1 MPTPTVTA
9 LRQRPLPSGMAV
21 PPTSAITA
29 TATASGAFASAVML
43 RLLVQGMQAL
53 GLDSTAVPAP
63 RLEQGP
69 HVQLAAKRALLQ
81 AAVAQGGL
89 GCLLQLGMQAR
100 LEPSDP
106 IHRALDA
113 ACGVDDLLARWG
125 RLEPVVH
132 RWHRVRVR
140 QRDAGLLVLE
150 HVSLRPGEAPQ
161 PAESLV
167 VLGLLAALLARQG
180 LLGLQAHAGAVPLL
194 PHACEQ
200 ALQQLA
206 AAGGAGLWQLRWQAG
221 PAAPRVRG
229 PEPVLPELCADLPW
243 PAPALHCARWLQ
255 QDPLQRPSLAAA
267 AQFLGMARRSLQRV
281 LSQHG
286 LHFSALVAEVRV
298 RHAAWWLLQGALPIA
313 EVGFVCGYA
322 DQAHFSRAFK
332 RRTGWSP
339 GAYRAGFRPTPAC
352 APCRA

>member
-1 MPTPTVTA
+1 MP
-9 LRQRPLPSGMAV
+9 PLP
-21 PPTSAITA
+21 A
-29 TATASGAFASAVML
+29 TAAPGAFASAVML

-63 RLEQGP
+63 RLDQGP
-69 HVQLAAKRALLQ
+69 HVQLAAKRTLLQ

-89 GCLLQLGMQAR
+89 RCLLQLGGQAR

-113 ACGVDDLLARWG
+113 ASGVDDLLARWS

-161 PAESLV
+161 AAESFV

-194 PHACEQ
+194 PHASEQ
-200 ALQQLA
+200 DLQRLA

-229 PEPVLPELCADLPW
+229 PEQVLPEFCADLPW

-267 AQFLGMARRSLQRV
+267 AQSLGMARRSLQRV
-281 LSQHG
+281 LARHG

-298 RHAAWWLLQGALPIA
+298 RHAAWWLLQGTLPMA

-339 GAYRAGFRPTPAC
+339 GAYRAGFRPVAAQTRGPEGRQA
-352 APCRA
+352 ARVPCRA